1 MFRNLLIVFAAA
13 VILGSGGSSQGTPT
27 NLNVKSPGDDQR
39 PQQVNNIQ
47 NQINNWGLGNDD
59 RKMLMEMKYK
69 IDSLHNKSTSRGNSR
84 FICVSILEKVLF
96 VTTKGFRE
104 LKSWYESTRK
114 FILILV
120 KVF

>member
-13 VILGSGGSSQGTPT
+13 VILGFGGSSQGTPT

>member
-13 VILGSGGSSQGTPT
+13 VILSFGGSSQGTPT
-27 NLNVKSPGDDQR
+27 NLNVKSPSDDQR

-84 FICVSILEKVLF
+84 FICVSILEKLLF
-96 VTTKGFRE
+96 VTA
-104 LKSWYESTRK
+104 
-114 FILILV
+114 
-120 KVF
+120 

>member
-13 VILGSGGSSQGTPT
+13 VILGFSGSSRGTPT
-27 NLNVKSPGDDQR
+27 NFNVKSPRGNQQ

-69 IDSLHNKSTSRGNSR
+69 IDSLHKKSTSRGNSK
-84 FICVSILEKVLF
+84 FICVSILEKFLF
-96 VTTKGFRE
+96 LTA
-104 LKSWYESTRK
+104 
-114 FILILV
+114 
-120 KVF
+120 